1 MFDIYVYT
9 LCGKTLKRFP
19 KFLDLCLPLKN
30 GTKFCIYHAH
40 LKHAV
45 KLNSLYQQACEIYN
59 DEFNLQV
66 AIQPLRDGTD
76 LRDNV
81 QITLAEFKETCGL
94 SPIANIKQCFRL
106 MGTRLSNSTEQANL
120 TLIMRGEVSQVNRG
134 QSFS

>member
-1 MFDIYVYT
+1 M
-9 LCGKTLKRFP
+9 LSRKTVL
-19 KFLDLCLPLKN
+19 
-30 GTKFCIYHAH
+30 I
-40 LKHAV
+40 
-45 KLNSLYQQACEIYN
+45 ACEIYN
-59 DEFNLQV
+59 DDFNLQV

-120 TLIMRGEVSQVNRG
+120 TLIMRGEVNQVNLG
-134 QSFS
+134 QSFY